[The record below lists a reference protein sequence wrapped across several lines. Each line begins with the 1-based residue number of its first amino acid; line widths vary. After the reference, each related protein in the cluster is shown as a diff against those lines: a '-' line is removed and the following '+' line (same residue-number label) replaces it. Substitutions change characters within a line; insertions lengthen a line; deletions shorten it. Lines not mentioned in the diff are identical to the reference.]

1 MEDSMAH
8 ILVIDDEVG
17 MREGCRRALAPKGFH
32 VEIAEHGVEGLRKLR
47 EGRFDLV
54 LLDAMMPGM
63 SGLELLERIH
73 EHDPNIVCVMI
84 TGYATVDLA
93 AQAMKQGA
101 RDFLPK
107 PFTSDELLEV
117 VQRGLD
123 ERRRLLELQQEREK
137 EEESHQLE
145 RVRQEAAKLDTIE
158 SRFMLVLVH
167 QLRNPA
173 GVIKNYLQLMR
184 AGYVDDDEWDE
195 YLEKLDQRAGQL
207 LGMLDDLLELASL
220 KEVPALSKL
229 KPVDAASI
237 LEAVARSLQPVAA
250 ARGLD
255 FRLQVQA
262 RPTILARPDHLQSLW
277 RHLLENAIRY
287 TPSGQ
292 VTVVLDV
299 QDGTMVTRVTDTGI
313 GVATDEVARI
323 FEEFYRTDSAK
334 EEVELGTGL
343 GLPIVNQ
350 VVKLYRGTIRVDSTP
365 GRGSTFSI
373 QLPLAPPGPGA

>member
-1 MEDSMAH
+1 MEDTMAH

-73 EHDPNIVCVMI
+73 EHDANIVCVMI

-107 PFTSDELLEV
+107 PFTSDELLAV
-117 VQRGLD
+117 VHRGLD
-123 ERRRLLELQQEREK
+123 ERRRLLALQQERER

-207 LGMLDDLLELASL
+207 LGMLDDLLELARL
-220 KEVPALSKL
+220 KEIPALSNL

-255 FRLQVQA
+255 FRVQVQA
-262 RPTILARPDHLQSLW
+262 RPTILAQPDHLQSLW
-277 RHLLENAIRY
+277 KHLLENAIRY

-292 VTVVLDV
+292 VAVVLDV

-373 QLPLAPPGPGA
+373 QLPLALPGPGA